1 MQGTAKRAGALLV
14 AAALTGAPGAGAAE
28 HANVP
33 GNSEATTSLVASSTV
48 PGVAAHFAADTGPA
62 KRLELRHVSPW
73 VDMVVVQPG
82 ERFALEGA
90 EAGGAHS
97 AVTWRARGGKLAYG
111 DRFAVWTAP
120 LEAGAY
126 SLKGAGLLAG
136 ERVERTLTMLVTV
149 PGTRVSGGSLNGYP
163 IGTYP
168 RGFSHKSTW
177 TASRSNR
184 QDAYAVPPGFIE
196 LNATTADIPLSR
208 HYRLKDFQGKDA
220 AVSGRKYMFVDERLV
235 EKLERLIDALSAQT
249 GYERKIPLMSAFRS
263 PYLNKAIGNTTSL
276 SRHTYG
282 DAADMIV
289 QDFNRDGRA
298 DAKDAHIL
306 FAAVARLDHET
317 NLTGGAA
324 IYPPNSAH
332 GYFVHTDAR
341 GSIARW

>member
-1 MQGTAKRAGALLV
+1 
-14 AAALTGAPGAGAAE
+14 
-28 HANVP
+28 
-33 GNSEATTSLVASSTV
+33 VASTTTATHLISHF
-48 PGVAAHFAADTGPA
+48 GVETGPV

-73 VDMVVVQPG
+73 VDIVVLQPG
-82 ERFALEGA
+82 ERFPLEA
-90 EAGGAHS
+90 ASSEPTQAAI
-97 AVTWRARGGKLAYG
+97 TWRARGGRLAYG
-111 DRFAVWTAP
+111 ERLAVWTAP
-120 LEAGAY
+120 LQAGAY
-126 SLKGAGLLAG
+126 PLKGAGLLAG

-149 PGTRVSGGSLNGYP
+149 PGSRVSQGHLNGYP
-163 IGTYP
+163 IGSYP
-168 RGFSHKSTW
+168 RGFTSKTSL
-177 TASRSNR
+177 TASRSSR
-184 QDAYAVPPGFIE
+184 SDAYDVPAGFIE
-196 LNATTADIPLSR
+196 LNASTSDVSVSR

-220 AVSGRKYMFVDERLV
+220 AVGGRKYLFLDVRLI
-235 EKLERLIDALSAQT
+235 EKLERLIDSVGAQT
-249 GYERKIPLMSAFRS
+249 HYKGKIPLMSAYRS

-298 DAKDAHIL
+298 DRKDANIL

-324 IYPPNSAH
+324 IYLPNSAH